1 MLFSVI
7 EKYPEI
13 RLTCQ
18 RRYSGQDIK
27 WEATGDVIKAYFTFS
42 AVQRPFSGEWLL
54 KIGFL
59 LGVMELV
66 RMVVFMLCSIC
77 LQKHTW
83 SWRYSEKLKALSVLV
98 DLHVTS
104 CIYQASACWEA
115 PEGEGTHIHL
125 FMCMEDGVYSMCIVV
140 VGTWRFSFYILL
152 VQYIKI

>member
-59 LGVMELV
+59 LREMELV

-77 LQKHTW
+77 LWKHTW
-83 SWRYSEKLKALSVLV
+83 SGRYSENLKALPLLV
-98 DLHVTS
+98 DLHVTNKLHVS
-104 CIYQASACWEA
+104 GFRMLGSPWSRRYMHTFIQ
-115 PEGEGTHIHL
+115 
-125 FMCMEDGVYSMCIVV
+125 MCVEDGVYSYSCCYMKV
-140 VGTWRFSFYILL
+140 FLL
-152 VQYIKI
+152 YLASAIY